1 MSYLFKRRE
10 KMDLFNTNGEI
21 HSSEEKPLAERIR
34 PTSIDEIIGQEH
46 LVGDNGAIRKI
57 IQSGVLS
64 SIILWG
70 PPGTGKTTLAKLI
83 ASEKKADFHQISA
96 VTSGVSDLKKIIEK
110 AKYNRRTLDRRTVLF
125 IDEIHRFNKAQQ
137 DVLLKS
143 VEEGTLVLIGAT
155 TENPSFE
162 VISPLLSRCQIYQ
175 LNLLTPAELEKIVNK
190 AISKDE
196 QLKKLNVILSEKAE
210 RFLVNF
216 SSGDAR
222 ILLNALEVSAET
234 FNPDKNGYRKITPEH
249 IEKILTSKVPLYDK
263 KGDYHYDMISAFI
276 KSIRGSDP
284 DAALYWMMRMLEGG
298 EDPKFIARRMIILAS
313 EDIGNADP
321 YAITLAT
328 SAFTAVTYIGMPEAQ
343 IILSQAVTYLASA
356 PKSNASYTAMINAK
370 KDVKE
375 SSNEPVPL
383 HLRNPVTRLMKKWG
397 YGKDYKYPHQFEKH
411 FTPDNYL
418 PAKLKDKIYYYPT
431 EQGREKSIKERLQ
444 SLWKKRRKGKDN
456 KQK

>member
-10 KMDLFNTNGEI
+10 KMELFTTNEEI
-21 HSSEEKPLAERIR
+21 HSSEEKPLPERIR

-83 ASEKKADFHQISA
+83 ASETKADFHQMSA
-96 VTSGVSDLKKIIEK
+96 VTSGVSDLKKVIEK
-110 AKYNRRTLDRRTVLF
+110 AKYNRRELDRRTVLF

-143 VEEGTLVLIGAT
+143 VEEGTLALIGAT

-175 LNLLTPAELEKIVNK
+175 LNSLTPDELEKIVNK

-196 QLKKLNVILSEKAE
+196 QLKKLKVILSDKAE

-234 FNPDKNGYRKITPEH
+234 FSPDENGYRKITPEH
-249 IEKILTSKVPLYDK
+249 IEKILTSKVPLYNK

-276 KSIRGSDP
+276 KSLRGSDP
-284 DAALYWMMRMLEGG
+284 DAALYWMIRMLEGG

-328 SAFTAVTYIGMPEAQ
+328 STFTAVTYIGMPEAQ

-356 PKSNASYTAMINAK
+356 PKSNASYTALINAK

-375 SSNEPVPL
+375 SSNEPIPL

-411 FTPDNYL
+411 FIPDNYL

-431 EQGREKSIKERLQ
+431 EQGREKSIKERLE

>member
-1 MSYLFKRRE
+1 
-10 KMDLFNTNGEI
+10 
-21 HSSEEKPLAERIR
+21 
-34 PTSIDEIIGQEH
+34 
-46 LVGDNGAIRKI
+46 
-57 IQSGVLS
+57 
-64 SIILWG
+64 
-70 PPGTGKTTLAKLI
+70 
-83 ASEKKADFHQISA
+83 
-96 VTSGVSDLKKIIEK
+96 
-110 AKYNRRTLDRRTVLF
+110 
-125 IDEIHRFNKAQQ
+125 
-137 DVLLKS
+137 
-143 VEEGTLVLIGAT
+143 
-155 TENPSFE
+155 
-162 VISPLLSRCQIYQ
+162 
-175 LNLLTPAELEKIVNK
+175 
-190 AISKDE
+190 
-196 QLKKLNVILSEKAE
+196 
-210 RFLVNF
+210 VNF

-383 HLRNPVTRLMKKWG
+383 HLRNPVTRLMKKWD

-411 FTPDNYL
+411 FIPDNYL

-431 EQGREKSIKERLQ
+431 EQGREKPIKERLQ
-444 SLWKKRRKGKDN
+444 SLWKKRRKGKNN